1 MIQVLLYPDALSL
14 VGSMNAF
21 EIYNESKTDVVFALR
36 YHGAEQ
42 NIVQHTYTP
51 NDEHRI
57 TVDVKDIILPLLAFE
72 LKDDSTPY
80 VQENIMKAFSAE
92 IYEVVD
98 AGNKKEFSFSVI
110 RAGVDKLAD
119 SAENFLKNN
128 FLTWQPQVKAVTYYS
143 PEFLTYY
150 AAEACAV
157 KCKAYL
163 WNGTGYTESEITLA
177 HLTEGCVYT
186 IPVQYAIIA
195 KALNQ
200 KTPSYYDV
208 WVEKEGGDRLTYV
221 QRYYASDMKSEEEE
235 WFLFENSLGGVDCF
249 RAYGNSENTAEHTHN
264 VAEIEDD
271 SEEYRVDT
279 TRKFK
284 KNTGYLDGKE
294 RLWLLDFFPSLGKY
308 VYHRNS
314 WRKITVTES
323 DVNYEAKELP
333 SNYTFTYRYSDARPY
348 LNLSRASGE
357 SLKQMDIHL
366 PDIGNFTIAPRLV
379 EFPRQQLGGGVLFPV
394 QDPHSEEWG
403 TTTADAI
410 FLAFLSAISNRYS
423 GKGEVG
429 HKHINISV
437 LDALSFVGGYLL
449 YKGEK
454 LKAGVADVAKELDGE
469 AAILKKYIRRDIDD
483 TAEGTITFEKVQKLL
498 GGLLV
503 GENFSFDKEGN
514 IIAHSI
520 ASENANEAGHKGFS
534 IIQTGSKTGKY
545 KLNIN
550 ELLAF
555 SKAKVGDKFVF
566 DAANDFRFDADGNI
580 IAHSIASEN
589 ANEAGHKGFSIIQTD
604 PNTGKYKL
612 NIDELLAFSK
622 ATIMKQA
629 KIGDKFVFDVE
640 RDFRFDVEGNII
652 AHSISSDGASEENG
666 KGFTILQKDPL
677 TNTYKLCIDEV
688 IAYTVATVGKL
699 FVNGN
704 SRFGGELSSK
714 QFISGFLGGLGWGI
728 YNTPVTNAA
737 GVQEN
742 KWTGEF
748 DNVIVRGSLRVF
760 EMIISQLLG
769 ENDNRIFTGMME
781 VDHYDAES
789 GRVYLNTQDGKLYNP
804 FRRNDII
811 MVQQFNGMPNSSNDY
826 YVTKNYELL
835 ITDAGCGSLEDGDK
849 RLDWVTFTNFT
860 SSMED
865 ATAESLIK
873 KKDTFVRVDN
883 LSDSQR
889 KGIIQ
894 LMTVG
899 ANTPYMDII
908 YGLKTDPNNAL
919 KGRLGNLK
927 GIVHPILGELSG
939 FGEFLNNLY
948 AVGDF
953 IIQRTGES
961 VDSKLQVL
969 ENMFSIRFSQ
979 TSYELTN
986 SDNYL
991 ENGQFLEQV
1000 RDDEDTIISCWA
1012 VDTTDES
1019 MFWAD
1024 ALGNPFMVNGLLSV
1038 SGNRKVSID
1047 KMDGRQVLR
1056 LQNCGVKQLNAHIR
1070 QPGTHK
1076 EYQQPSGST
1085 GDNGLKKPA
1094 TGSTDV
1100 QDRLYISIRIFAK
1113 TAGTLTVGF
1122 EGCSS
1127 VSGKSNTL
1135 TAQNVAVPYSGDWTN
1150 IPLEGV
1156 WNGTGNFVLRYTGD
1170 CYIAIASIT
1179 DKPLSE
1185 FSKSVSTQIKQTATN
1200 IQLLGENINKVNG
1213 KTTQLGIEL
1222 DAEKGEIRQYVD
1234 TKDKKNREDTSS
1246 LITQTSSSITSSV
1259 DKKLKNQY
1267 DTITSEYSSSITQKA
1282 DQITLKVSAAQ
1293 TAADNAQSAAD
1304 AAQGTADT
1312 AIKKNAE
1319 LKVTVDGIGSKVD
1332 TKIANAKGEITK
1344 EYTSAINQSA
1354 KDITLKVSAAQTAAD
1369 NAQSAANAAQGT
1381 ADTAKKS
1388 VAELKVTMDGI
1399 STTVA
1404 NKADTSTLNSKVS
1417 ELNTSI
1423 SSAKKSAIDTVNA
1436 RIDGGV
1442 AEFYQQASPPSFTN
1456 LGWTKAE
1463 CQRHAGAL
1471 WYVVEPGTKGYVT
1484 GHLYRF
1490 VVMRGTGGAWEDVD
1504 DSIDSATTVQQNA
1517 SGWNV
1522 ASGMFDAKGN
1532 LTASGVASITPTVTT
1547 ISNTRFDE
1555 KWGEI
1560 KSGYVATG
1568 DFARFFSQA
1577 CKDGEVV
1584 TSAQISTFIT
1594 KDETNKLISNAT
1606 IQADQINL
1614 TGHTMAFTGGQITI
1628 TTDNFTLDG
1637 SGNMWCKNGTFSGT
1651 VTGVQGSFKK
1661 LDCVDNNGNV
1671 VGSIKFDSNGRLWFS
1686 GDMYHQGYDS
1696 DKKRGYRF
1704 YAADIWCRGM
1714 FGHRQ
1719 KTVAYVFNT
1728 YMAIYTNDS
1737 DDVDHYVMIPLESGT
1752 ESGKTYNKIPLY
1764 GFADYGDASGFAIDV
1779 VVINSSSDF
1788 YYVFEGMGNGKEWRV
1803 INGNDKQTIHFAD
1816 IGGWHELKGGES
1828 LSCVYVVP
1836 RLLSPTPSGLGAG
1849 VFWSGEADLNWS

>member
-21 EIYNESKTDVVFALR
+21 EIYNDSKADVVFALR

-92 IYEVVD
+92 IYEVGD

-308 VYHRNS
+308 VYHHNS

-333 SNYTFTYRYSDARPY
+333 SNYTFTYKYSDARPY

-410 FLAFLSAISNRYS
+410 FSAFLSAISNRYS

-483 TAEGTITFEKVQKLL
+483 TAEGTITFEKVQKFL
-498 GGLLV
+498 GG
-503 GENFSFDKEGN
+503 
-514 IIAHSI
+514 
-520 ASENANEAGHKGFS
+520 
-534 IIQTGSKTGKY
+534 
-545 KLNIN
+545 
-550 ELLAF
+550 
-555 SKAKVGDKFVF
+555 
-566 DAANDFRFDADGNI
+566 
-580 IAHSIASEN
+580 
-589 ANEAGHKGFSIIQTD
+589 
-604 PNTGKYKL
+604 
-612 NIDELLAFSK
+612 
-622 ATIMKQA
+622 
-629 KIGDKFVFDVE
+629 
-640 RDFRFDVEGNII
+640 II

-860 SSMED
+860 SSMEG

-969 ENMFSIRFSQ
+969 ENMFSSRFSQ

-1200 IQLLGENINKVNG
+1200 IQLLGENINKVDG
-1213 KTTQLGIEL
+1213 TTTQLGLDL
-1222 DAEKGEIRQYVD
+1222 DAEKKSIRLYVD
-1234 TKDKKNREDTSS
+1234 ETDKANRTFTTSGIEASVGKVQAWVKNLDYATNTTVTSKVEILS
-1246 LITQTSSSITSSV
+1246 GRITSTVSKVNANSTSITNIQQDINTITQTVGQAATKEQLKENVATLNRAIDSARSHADDVGTGIRNDYASTITLVKQSSSSWSV
-1259 DKKLKNQY
+1259 AAGGFDANGKLK
-1267 DTITSEYSSSITQKA
+1267 SSAGAVLNTDFA
-1282 DQITLKVSAAQ
+1282 GLFVSQ
-1293 TAADNAQSAAD
+1293 VNEKGLVNKGQMNI
-1304 AAQGTADT
+1304 
-1312 AIKKNAE
+1312 AISN
-1319 LKVTVDGIGSKVD
+1319 
-1332 TKIANAKGEITK
+1332 
-1344 EYTSAINQSA
+1344 
-1354 KDITLKVSAAQTAAD
+1354 
-1369 NAQSAANAAQGT
+1369 
-1381 ADTAKKS
+1381 
-1388 VAELKVTMDGI
+1388 GI
-1399 STTVA
+1399 ST
-1404 NKADTSTLNSKVS
+1404 
-1417 ELNTSI
+1417 
-1423 SSAKKSAIDTVNA
+1423 
-1436 RIDGGV
+1436 
-1442 AEFYQQASPPSFTN
+1442 
-1456 LGWTKAE
+1456 
-1463 CQRHAGAL
+1463 
-1471 WYVVEPGTKGYVT
+1471 
-1484 GHLYRF
+1484 
-1490 VVMRGTGGAWEDVD
+1490 
-1504 DSIDSATTVQQNA
+1504 
-1517 SGWNV
+1517 
-1522 ASGMFDAKGN
+1522 
-1532 LTASGVASITPTVTT
+1532 
-1547 ISNTRFDE
+1547 
-1555 KWGEI
+1555 
-1560 KSGYVATG
+1560 
-1568 DFARFFSQA
+1568 
-1577 CKDGEVV
+1577 
-1584 TSAQISTFIT
+1584 
-1594 KDETNKLISNAT
+1594 AT

-1637 SGNMWCKNGTFSGT
+1637 SGNMWCQNGTFSGT
-1651 VTGVQGSFKK
+1651 VTGVHGSFKK
-1661 LDCVDNNGNV
+1661 LDCVDSNGNV
-1671 VGSIKFDSNGRLWFS
+1671 VGSIKFGSDGRLWFS
-1686 GDMYHQGYDS
+1686 GDMYHQGYDNA
-1696 DKKRGYRF
+1696 KKRNYRF
-1704 YAADIWCRGM
+1704 YAADILCRGM

-1728 YMAIYTNDS
+1728 YMAIYNKDS
-1737 DDVDHYVMIPLESGT
+1737 DDVDHYVMISLESGT
-1752 ESGKTYNKIPLY
+1752 ESGKTYNKIPLF
-1764 GFADYGDASGFAIDV
+1764 GFADYEDTSGFAIDV

-1816 IGGWHELKGGES
+1816 IGGWHKLGGGAS